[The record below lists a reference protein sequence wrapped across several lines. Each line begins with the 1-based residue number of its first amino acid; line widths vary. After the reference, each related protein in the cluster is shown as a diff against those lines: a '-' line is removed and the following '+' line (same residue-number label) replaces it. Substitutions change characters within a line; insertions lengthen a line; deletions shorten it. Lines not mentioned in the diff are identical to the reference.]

1 MNTKHPLTLINKQKY
16 SDPPDDHL
24 KIEWAHPSCLQ
35 VKFKI
40 IVLMIIK
47 I

>member
-1 MNTKHPLTLINKQKY
+1 MNKKHPPTLINKQKY
-16 SDPPDDHL
+16 SDLPDEQL
-24 KIEWAHPSCLQ
+24 KTEWAHPSGLQ